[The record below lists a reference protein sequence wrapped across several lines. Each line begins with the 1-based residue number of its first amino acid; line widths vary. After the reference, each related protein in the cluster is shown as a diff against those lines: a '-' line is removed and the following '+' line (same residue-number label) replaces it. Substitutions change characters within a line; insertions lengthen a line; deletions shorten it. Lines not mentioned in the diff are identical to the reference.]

1 MEVQQIASSTEKEY
15 KKRLRTNSNH
25 IYAINLVSDL
35 HARIDNVV
43 SSVKSRGIK
52 FGCDK
57 GCSHCCNLRVEALA
71 PEVFYIAKKLIS
83 ERSREEF
90 GDLVKVLEEY
100 SSKAKRL
107 RTVEHLLTC
116 PLLSDGKCT
125 IYKYRP
131 FMCRKYNSLD
141 ASVCEDLFSEVPE
154 NIEIVVKSGAIGYGF
169 SEAFTTKKL
178 SSIPHELGQA
188 LLIALTDSSAET
200 RWSKGEM
207 VFEPIPEMDGL

>member
-1 MEVQQIASSTEKEY
+1 MLNQRAQMEVQQIASSTEKEY

-35 HARIDNVV
+35 HARIDSVV

-71 PEVFYIAKKLIS
+71 PEVFYIAKKLIN
-83 ERSREEF
+83 ERSREES

-116 PLLSDGKCT
+116 PLLSDGECT

-131 FMCRKYNSLD
+131 FMCRKYN
-141 ASVCEDLFSEVPE
+141 
-154 NIEIVVKSGAIGYGF
+154 
-169 SEAFTTKKL
+169 
-178 SSIPHELGQA
+178 IP
-188 LLIALTDSSAET
+188 
-200 RWSKGEM
+200 
-207 VFEPIPEMDGL
+207 